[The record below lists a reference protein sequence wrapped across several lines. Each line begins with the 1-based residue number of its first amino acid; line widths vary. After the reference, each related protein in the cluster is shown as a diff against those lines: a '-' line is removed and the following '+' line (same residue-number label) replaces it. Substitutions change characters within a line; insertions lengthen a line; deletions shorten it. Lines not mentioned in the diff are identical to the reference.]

1 MGRIWEA
8 LEVGIGACGDG
19 RRAGLAESDSLQ
31 AELCGLLL
39 VRAGLYMKVGNIYI
53 HTAAATL

>member
-1 MGRIWEA
+1 M
-8 LEVGIGACGDG
+8 GIGACGDG
-19 RRAGLAESDSLQ
+19 RMAGLAESDSLQ